1 MMVMSQ
7 VASTFIL
14 AAARSAEGIGIP
26 RWFRLR

>member
-26 RWFRLR
+26 RWFPP